1 MDTPP
6 RPAVPQ
12 PPTPYLQRTS
22 WKGGWFFLAG
32 PGMEN
37 VAPLV
42 ESFYSLTRQNQERF
56 AGRALSAPSPAC
68 AGGPE
73 AFPAQHPSAFPGVL
87 AQGAREGAGWA
98 CMAAAQGQGPAF
110 STDQGR
116 GFKSWAPAPE
126 LWDPLPN
133 ISPAPPHRGVQ
144 LVRGGGDPCPG
155 LCSAPE
161 GTQGTGCERHP
172 EAFHGDPVFPG
183 APLGANARN
192 FSGGGYDASE
202 PNPHLR
208 ADGGGPEGGGRRGA
222 GGGPA
227 PRSVPGGAWPCA
239 HRRGA
244 RVRGRA
250 ARGAWDPCITAPAR
264 LREPRGQGWLLSA
277 TSARPQPYR
286 GQLKLNETHRPGARS
301 SAHGHALVRAPAP
314 LPSRPLRCVRGGGH
328 SLRRLVRAGKSRVGR
343 QAWTLVWASGDRLPW
358 KPSRPCPAERSRTPP
373 PPPEEA
379 CGTDFSPRAWGHRR
393 WPWGQHVRCSGPCGP
408 VPFPEAGAVRGQRC
422 SFLRIDTECP
432 IHAPLSPTQ
441 AAGLQPPAR
450 CFEPSAR
457 PAPALSLCPPL
468 APHLAL
474 HAFGLG
480 ETPLCGLIL
489 HRRDSPT
496 AQGLA
501 VQWR

>member
-1 MDTPP
+1 MGTPFSP
-6 RPAVPQ
+6 GPLWVP
-12 PPTPYLQRTS
+12 TRGTSLEADMTRRSLTHISARTE
-22 WKGGWFFLAG
+22 AG
-32 PGMEN
+32 P
-37 VAPLV
+37 
-42 ESFYSLTRQNQERF
+42 
-56 AGRALSAPSPAC
+56 
-68 AGGPE
+68 
-73 AFPAQHPSAFPGVL
+73 
-87 AQGAREGAGWA
+87 RE
-98 CMAAAQGQGPAF
+98 
-110 STDQGR
+110 
-116 GFKSWAPAPE
+116 
-126 LWDPLPN
+126 
-133 ISPAPPHRGVQ
+133 
-144 LVRGGGDPCPG
+144 
-155 LCSAPE
+155 
-161 GTQGTGCERHP
+161 
-172 EAFHGDPVFPG
+172 
-183 APLGANARN
+183 
-192 FSGGGYDASE
+192 
-202 PNPHLR
+202 
-208 ADGGGPEGGGRRGA
+208 GA

-227 PRSVPGGAWPCA
+227 GGQPRALSLEELGPAPTAAVPASEGGLPGARGTPA
-239 HRRGA
+239 SPPPPASGSRGA
-244 RVRGRA
+244 RVGCCQPHPH
-250 ARGAWDPCITAPAR
+250 GPSLTA
-264 LREPRGQGWLLSA
+264 
-277 TSARPQPYR
+277 R

-432 IHAPLSPTQ
+432 IYAPLSPTQ

>member
-1 MDTPP
+1 MGPVDTPP

-250 ARGAWDPCITAPAR
+250 ARGAWDPCITSPAR

-286 GQLKLNETHRPGARS
+286 ARAVKVKRDAPSGSKVLGPRPRPGPRS
-301 SAHGHALVRAPAP
+301 G
-314 LPSRPLRCVRGGGH
+314 
-328 SLRRLVRAGKSRVGR
+328 
-343 QAWTLVWASGDRLPW
+343 
-358 KPSRPCPAERSRTPP
+358 PP
-373 PPPEEA
+373 PVAALEVCA
-379 CGTDFSPRAWGHRR
+379 GR
-393 WPWGQHVRCSGPCGP
+393 GP
-408 VPFPEAGAVRGQRC
+408 
-422 SFLRIDTECP
+422 
-432 IHAPLSPTQ
+432 
-441 AAGLQPPAR
+441 QPPASCPGR
-450 CFEPSAR
+450 EVQGRAAGVDSGLGLRGPSPLETLSPLSCRAEPNPPTPSRGGLRHRLQPARLGTQKVAMGAARALFWPLWAR
-457 PAPALSLCPPL
+457 PFS
-468 APHLAL
+468 
-474 HAFGLG
+474 
-480 ETPLCGLIL
+480 
-489 HRRDSPT
+489 
-496 AQGLA
+496 
-501 VQWR
+501 